1 VATSGTLGDVLLAVA
16 GVVLLLC
23 QYMLSVSECS
33 RSSYLSLEDVT
44 LLEDLLNNIFFL
56 VASELVVK
64 LAVGCSVEDTSGAL
78 SGDMISLGGVWWGSR
93 PYGYVLVRN
102 EDLEAADNLSERD
115 RLVGLPVTDGLGRF
129 DKDDVVVVAS
139 LEVDLDLGGVSSHI
153 CDVVGSEWLVIGVKI
168 GGCLEL
174 LMNSCCVMKEG
185 RMLDED
191 N

>member
-1 VATSGTLGDVLLAVA
+1 VATSGTLGYVLLAVA

-23 QYMLSVSECS
+23 QYTLSVSECS

-64 LAVGCSVEDTSGAL
+64 LAVGCSVEDTGGAL

-115 RLVGLPVTDGLGRF
+115 RLVGLPVTDGLGRL
-129 DKDDVVVVAS
+129 DKDNVVVVAS

-153 CDVVGSEWLVIGVKI
+153 CGVVGSEWLVMGVKI
-168 GGCLEL
+168 GGCSEL
-174 LMNSCCVMKEG
+174 LMK
-185 RMLDED
+185 L
-191 N
+191 